1 MRMSKRQ
8 YRIGE
13 LAKKLNIKKFVIRFW
28 EKELGIK
35 PHRSPGGQRFYIEE
49 DFETFKIVKN
59 LLYEKKYTLAGAKK
73 ELSKL
78 NPKER
83 RILASQKTNM
93 NFPLKQKTIVDNN
106 LQKKLIELKKQL
118 IKFKSSL

>member
-59 LLYEKKYTLAGAKK
+59 LLYDKKYTLAGAKK
-73 ELSKL
+73 ELTKL
-78 NPKER
+78 NSKER
-83 RILASQKTNM
+83 KILASQKTNM
-93 NFPLKQKTIVDNN
+93 NFPSQKSTIDHNLKE
-106 LQKKLIELKKQL
+106 KLLNFRTQL
-118 IKFKSSL
+118 IKLQKSL